1 MTPAHPALD
10 RRRFLQLG
18 GAAAAVTALGLA
30 PVGRLLARA
39 GLPHG
44 RVEGYGPL
52 APVADLAT
60 GLPLLMLPAG
70 FRYRSFGWT
79 GTPMADGLA
88 TPSHHD
94 GMGVVH
100 AEGDRLVLV
109 RNHECDGTRANFAPG
124 PLSYDPAADGGTTT
138 LVVDA
143 ATGELREARASLS
156 GTLRNCAG
164 GITPWGSWL
173 SCEEAVLDAGPGTL
187 FGRELRMDKPH
198 GFVFEVPL
206 HGAAS
211 AEPLHAMGQRLHEA
225 AVVHAASGDVFL
237 TEDNDPV
244 AGFYRFE
251 PAVKGELGRGGRL
264 WMLKARGAPDLR
276 RGRRVGERFAVEW
289 VPVDEPLRGF
299 GPEGQPDGNV
309 GQGLAN
315 GGSAFLRLEGCYAAG
330 DTIWFTSTSGGDA
343 GAGQV
348 WAYDAADASLRLA
361 YESPAQET
369 LYYPDNVVLSPR
381 GGLLLCQDSYRREPQ
396 SLFGLDAEGGL
407 FEFARNATRLDGL
420 HGFSGDFSHSEWAG
434 ACFSPD
440 GRWLFVNLYTP
451 GFTVAITGPWRWG
464 LV

>member
-1 MTPAHPALD
+1 MSAVHPALD
-10 RRRFLQLG
+10 RRRFLKLS
-18 GAAAAVTALGLA
+18 GAATAATALGLA
-30 PVGRLLARA
+30 PVGRLLAQA
-39 GLPHG
+39 GLPRG

-70 FRYRSFGWT
+70 FSYRSFGWT
-79 GTPMADGLA
+79 GTPMSDGLV

-109 RNHECDGTRANFAPG
+109 RNHECEGTQANFAPG
-124 PLSYDPAADGGTTT
+124 PLSYDDSADGGTTT
-138 LVVDA
+138 LVFDA
-143 ATGELREARASLS
+143 ARGALVEARASLS
-156 GTLRNCAG
+156 GTIRNCAG

-173 SCEEAVLDAGPGTL
+173 SCEEAVLAVGENQL
-187 FGRELRMDKPH
+187 FGRALHTREPH
-198 GFVFEVPL
+198 GYVFEVPL
-206 HGAAS
+206 DGPARAR
-211 AEPLHAMGQRLHEA
+211 PLLAMGQRLHEA

-244 AGFYRFE
+244 AGFYRFV
-251 PAVKGELGRGGRL
+251 PATRGRFERGGRL
-264 WMLKARGAPDLR
+264 WMLKALGAPDLR

-289 VPVDEPLRGF
+289 VPVDAPEQGI
-299 GPEGQPDGNV
+299 GPAGEPDGNV
-309 GQGLAN
+309 LQGLAG
-315 GGSAFLRLEGCYAAG
+315 GGSAFVRLEGCYAAG
-330 DTIWFTSTSGGDA
+330 DTVWFTSTSGGDA

-348 WAYDAADASLRLA
+348 WAYDAANNSLRLA

-369 LYYPDNVVLSPR
+369 LYYPDNVVLSPH

-396 SLFGLDAEGGL
+396 SLFGLTADGGL

-420 HGFSGDFSHSEWAG
+420 HGFVGDFSNSEWAG

-451 GFTVAITGPWRWG
+451 GFTVAITGPWRKG